1 MMPWLQNPNAPKQPG
16 LGQQLGQKVASDFA
30 AKEAAKLGLGAA
42 GTAVAGPLGGIAGNA
57 AGELAGPLASQ
68 LVGQLFNEGGSVHM
82 NDGGAAWKAALL
94 QSLRDRNNAQRAAIN
109 AKVGDSGS
117 NQHGLALKDV
127 VIPPAPISE
136 EAVVSAP
143 VAQPDRAVG
152 GSSKGGSASWNIPLG
167 KLLGADWST
176 QGDYASGVRNNDGT
190 DTDDSWNAGLKATWS
205 FDKGGEVPSGKKNSI
220 WDTIKDAAGYA
231 WKNENK
237 LHDSYAAK
245 LNKKPQYKAIG
256 GMTSG
261 PLGMSDA
268 LAAGK
273 DKDISK
279 VKIKK
284 NKGDMSEE
292 VEFNYHAPLAPKP
305 TGE

>member
-1 MMPWLQNPNAPKQPG
+1 MMPWLQNPNASKGPG
-16 LGQQLGQKVASDFA
+16 IGEQFATKAATNIA

-42 GTAVAGPLGGIAGNA
+42 GTAAAGPLGGYAGQA
-57 AGELAGPLASQ
+57 LGELAGPLAGQ
-68 LVGQLFNEGGSVHM
+68 LVGSLFNKGGVVHA
-82 NDGGAAWKAALL
+82 DAGKFIDAARPSWRDDSRSNRWSDYQATIAKLIAQRKAAALA
-94 QSLRDRNNAQRAAIN
+94 AQT
-109 AKVGDSGS
+109 
-117 NQHGLALKDV
+117 
-127 VIPPAPISE
+127 PEAPIA
-136 EAVVSAP
+136 EAPVEASAP
-143 VAQPDRAVG
+143 AAQPDRAVG

-167 KLLGADWST
+167 NIFGADIST
-176 QGDYASGVRNNDGT
+176 QGDYASGTRMNDGT

-205 FDKGGEVPSGKKNSI
+205 FDKGGSVPSKGSI
-220 WDTIKDAAGYA
+220 WDKVKSAAKYA
-231 WKNENK
+231 WENDNKPGDRYAKNNPQVT
-237 LHDSYAAK
+237 
-245 LNKKPQYKAIG
+245 KPAYKAIG